1 LKEQNNNNENI
12 QEKWNNK
19 LDSNN
24 QRNENTL
31 SDSKKENE
39 KLNKIQSMA
48 IVGNKVSK
56 ISKLSNYQTG
66 NELGNR
72 DEEISFNP
80 QPKRLS
86 IKIESTGDVEKDI
99 SNGVK
104 EMKSK
109 PQNTANPVKRN
120 YI

>member
-1 LKEQNNNNENI
+1 MEQNNNNENI

-31 SDSKKENE
+31 SDSKKKENE

-86 IKIESTGDVEKDI
+86 SRITFKII
-99 SNGVK
+99 L
-104 EMKSK
+104 
-109 PQNTANPVKRN
+109 
-120 YI
+120 IFFF